1 MNHKLTNIWP
11 ELVSFQPSQ
20 SSIVDG
26 TDIDQD
32 GNVNSSQNSVNQ
44 EVNEEELLEVYENL
58 YWTRLIVV
66 DEF

>member
-32 GNVNSSQNSVNQ
+32 GNVNSSQNSINQ

>member
-20 SSIVDG
+20 SSLVDG

-32 GNVNSSQNSVNQ
+32 GNVCINQ